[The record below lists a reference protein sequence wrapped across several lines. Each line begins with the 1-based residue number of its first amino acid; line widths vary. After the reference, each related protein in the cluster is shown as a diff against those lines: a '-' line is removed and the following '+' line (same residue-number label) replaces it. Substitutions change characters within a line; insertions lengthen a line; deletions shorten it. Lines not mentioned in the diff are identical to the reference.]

1 MNTGSMIQEGTGTED
16 TTTGNPTHK
25 ECEGVMRTT
34 HISRL
39 LVSWLPPILH
49 KDRHRQKAH
58 WLKASDKGGEFA
70 ETLPAGKNVRLAPH
84 PGRAANMA
92 WRRLLLHDRH

>member
-25 ECEGVMRTT
+25 EREGFMRTT

-39 LVSWLPPILH
+39 LVSWLPPIPH
-49 KDRHRQKAH
+49 KDRYRQKAH
-58 WLKASDKGGEFA
+58 WLKASDRGANLQILYLQE
-70 ETLPAGKNVRLAPH
+70 KNVRLAPH

-92 WRRLLLHDRH
+92 WRRLLLNDRH

>member
-1 MNTGSMIQEGTGTED
+1 MYAGNTIHKGTGTED

-39 LVSWLPPILH
+39 LVSWLPPIPH

-58 WLKASDKGGEFA
+58 WLKASDKGGELA
-70 ETLPAGKNVRLAPH
+70 EALPAGNHV
-84 PGRAANMA
+84 
-92 WRRLLLHDRH
+92 